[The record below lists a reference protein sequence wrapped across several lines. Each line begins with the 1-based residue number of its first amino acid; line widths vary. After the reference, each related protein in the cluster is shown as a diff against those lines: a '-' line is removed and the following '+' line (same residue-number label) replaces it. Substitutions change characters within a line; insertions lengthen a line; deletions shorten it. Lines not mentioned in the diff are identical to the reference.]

1 MDLRR
6 GKFIAK
12 SLCFLFP
19 LWDAVEKWRGSFL
32 PAVLRLL
39 LVAGGG
45 GGGGEWREGLGEGE
59 AWCLLKRGWALRDPA
74 SAHTG
79 PVRLCPGQL

>member
-6 GKFIAK
+6 EKFIAK
-12 SLCFLFP
+12 SLCFHFP

-39 LVAGGG
+39 PVAGGEGRG
-45 GGGGEWREGLGEGE
+45 GMERGPGGRGGLVPAE
-59 AWCLLKRGWALRDPA
+59 AWVGF
-74 SAHTG
+74 T
-79 PVRLCPGQL
+79 